1 MKSKLNFFAQLMLA
15 AALLAP
21 SYSFAQQAGY
31 KLVDIGTLGGPVSY
45 VMPAAQI
52 GSFSQLNAGGTLVG
66 GASTSVPMTA
76 NSNPIVVCG
85 GIEGD
90 VAFVNHAIEW
100 QNGSLVDLGSLA
112 GPDYCS
118 VATSINTGGVIT
130 GHSETAA
137 IDPVTGWNEV
147 HAVRWKNGA
156 IMDLGTLGGSFSFGA
171 GINKHGQIAGV
182 ALNAIPDPVSMYH
195 FQILALD
202 SGTQTRAFLWTNGVM
217 QDLGTL
223 GGPDAWSNFI
233 NDEGQVAG
241 ASYTDSTI
249 NPTTGVPT
257 THAFLWDPLKGMIDL
272 GTLGGTLAGSTLSNF
287 EGGLNN
293 LGQVV
298 GASYLLGDQ
307 VVHPF
312 LWTSPGPMQDLGT
325 FGGTNGVAYAIND
338 AGEVIGNADLR
349 GTVFDPFLH
358 QGGFPVSHAFL
369 WKNGTM
375 RDLGT
380 LHGHKASAVGAINAR
395 GQVVGYS
402 CPWTCEDHR
411 DDRAVLWQNG
421 SIFDLN
427 KLIRAGHTG
436 LKLTRAFAI
445 NSRGEIAGIGTPP
458 GCSFDLVCSHVFL
471 LVPCTEFERDC
482 RE

>member
-1 MKSKLNFFAQLMLA
+1 MKSRLKLF
-15 AALLAP
+15 ALLILVVSLAMA
-21 SYSFAQQAGY
+21 SEASAQQTGY
-31 KLVDIGTLGGPVSY
+31 RLVDIGTLGGPVSY
-45 VMPAAQI
+45 VLPAAQI
-52 GSFSQLNAGGTLVG
+52 GSFSQLNASGTLAG
-66 GASTSVPMTA
+66 GAGTSIPLTA
-76 NSNPIVVCG
+76 NSNLIVVCG

-90 VAFVNHAIEW
+90 VPLVNHAVEW

-112 GPDYCS
+112 GPDHCS
-118 VATSINTGGVIT
+118 VAASINASGVIS

-137 IDPVTGWNEV
+137 IDPVTGWNEI
-147 HAVRWKNGA
+147 HAVRWKNGT
-156 IMDLGTLGGSFSFGA
+156 ILDLGTLGGSISFGA
-171 GINKHGQIAGV
+171 GFNKNGQIAGV

-195 FQILALD
+195 FQILQLGN
-202 SGTQTRAFLWTNGVM
+202 GTQTRAFLWTNGVM

-223 GGPDAWSNFI
+223 GGPDAWSNYI
-233 NDEGQVAG
+233 NDAGQVAG
-241 ASYTDSTI
+241 ASYTDSII
-249 NPTTGVPT
+249 NPSTGVPT
-257 THAFLWDPLKGMIDL
+257 THAFLWDPVKGMIDL

-298 GASYLLGDQ
+298 GASYLPGDQ
-307 VVHPF
+307 VFHPF

-325 FGGTNGVAYAIND
+325 LGGTNGVAYAIND
-338 AGEVIGNADLR
+338 AGEVVGNADLP

-358 QGGFPVSHAFL
+358 QGGFHISHAFL
-369 WKNGTM
+369 WKNGAM

-380 LHGHKASAVGAINAR
+380 LNGDKGSAVGAINSK

-411 DDRAVLWQNG
+411 HDHAVLWQNG

-445 NSRGEIAGIGTPP
+445 NDRGEIAGIGTPP
-458 GCSFDLVCSHVFL
+458 GCSFDLVCSHAFL
-471 LVPCTEFERDC
+471 LVPCSEFKQGC